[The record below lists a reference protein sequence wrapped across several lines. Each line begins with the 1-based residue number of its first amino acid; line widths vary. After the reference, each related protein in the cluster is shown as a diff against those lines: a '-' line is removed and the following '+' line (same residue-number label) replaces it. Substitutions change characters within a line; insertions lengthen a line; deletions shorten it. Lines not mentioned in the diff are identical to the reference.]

1 MPETQAAHATIV
13 DRAAVRNADA
23 AALRALAEEVRTQL
37 VWSVAQRGGHLGP
50 NLGVVELTFALHR
63 AFDSPR
69 DAILWDTGHQ
79 SYVHKMVTGRSLQ
92 LPSLRSY
99 GGLAG
104 YPSRAESPHDWVENS
119 HAGTSLSYAAGLAD
133 GRARGG
139 REHGRVVAVIG
150 DGALT
155 AGMAMEALND
165 IADRGLDVVVVLN
178 DNGRSYAPTTGAVAR
193 LLASLRAAP
202 DAAPADLLGCRYLGP
217 VDGHDLD
224 RLDEALGRARA
235 LRGPTIVHVVTRKGK
250 GYAPAEADEV
260 EHLHGVGPFD
270 PASGR
275 QAASPPGRVPA
286 SSVVGDALLSFAHAD
301 PRVVVVTAAMGSA
314 TGLQRFAAE
323 LPDRLF
329 DVGIAEQHAAT
340 FAAGLAMA
348 GLRPIVAIHST
359 FLNRAFDQI
368 VFDVGLHG
376 LPVVFVADRA
386 GITGG
391 DGASHHGLLDVALFR
406 HVPDALIAA
415 PSNAGELVAL
425 LDCAMR
431 QDGVVLV
438 RHPKALDVGPAAPPR
453 AVEPGRWSWD
463 GTDGD
468 VLVIGSGDV
477 MPVARE
483 AAERLR
489 GHGLQVSCANA
500 LWLAPLDPR
509 MVERAGRHR
518 LVVTVEDHF
527 ASGGLGSA
535 VLERLADEG
544 VPIRLVR
551 CGVPAR
557 YLPHGDVPALRELAA
572 LDAAAV
578 EQRALA
584 LLEAPVAHG

>member
-1 MPETQAAHATIV
+1 MPETHAMQARTI
-13 DRAAVRNADA
+13 DRAAVRGADA
-23 AALRALAEEVRTQL
+23 TDVRALAEEVRTQL
-37 VWSVAQRGGHLGP
+37 VWSVAQRGGHLGS

-79 SYVHKMVTGRSLQ
+79 SYVHKMVTGRSPQ
-92 LPSLRSY
+92 MPSIRSY
-99 GGLAG
+99 GGLSG
-104 YPSRAESPHDWVENS
+104 YPSRAESPHDLVENS

-139 REHGRVVAVIG
+139 RGHGRVVAVIG

-165 IADRGLDVVVVLN
+165 IADRQLDVIVVLN

-202 DAAPADLLGCRYLGP
+202 DAAPEELLGCRYLGP

-224 RLDEALGRARA
+224 RLDDAFGRAQA
-235 LRGPTIVHVVTRKGK
+235 LHGPTIVHVVTRKGK

-270 PASGR
+270 PATGC
-275 QAASPPGRVPA
+275 QAAPPPGRLPA
-286 SSVVGDALLSFAHAD
+286 SSVVGDALLSLAHAD

-314 TGLQRFAAE
+314 TGLQRFATE

-329 DVGIAEQHAAT
+329 DVGIAEQHATT

-406 HVPDALIAA
+406 HVPGAAIAA
-415 PSNAGELVAL
+415 PSNAAELVAL

-431 QDGVVLV
+431 HEGVVLV
-438 RHPKALDVGPAAPPR
+438 RHPKALDVGPAGETP
-453 AVEPGRWSWD
+453 AVELGRWSWD
-463 GTDGD
+463 GTEGD
-468 VLVIGSGDV
+468 VLVIGNGDV

-509 MVERAGRHR
+509 LVERVARHR

-535 VLERLADEG
+535 VLERLADAG
-544 VPIRLVR
+544 APIRLVR
-551 CGVPAR
+551 CGVPAS
-557 YLPHGDVPALRELAA
+557 YLPHGDVPTLRELAA

-584 LLEAPVAHG
+584 SLEAPVAHG